1 MSVHDRLDELTDM
14 ITSARAMPMSASCM
28 VNRGEVLDILE
39 DMRGSLPTEIREAD
53 ALLDDRE
60 RVLADADAEAERILE
75 QARAE
80 AAALVTEEW
89 VYAAAI
95 REAELVRR
103 EAEDDAARM
112 RQETD
117 DYVDAKL
124 AGFEVALNK
133 TLSAVARGRDKL
145 RGSDLSPQVF
155 DETGPL
161 QAYDDRGR

>member
-1 MSVHDRLDELTDM
+1 MNVHERLDELSDLVTA
-14 ITSARAMPMSASCM
+14 ARAMPMSASCI

-39 DMRGSLPTEIREAD
+39 DIRASLPTEILQAD

-60 RVLADADAEAERILE
+60 QVLAEADAEAERILAD
-75 QARAE
+75 ARAQASE
-80 AAALVTEEW
+80 LITQEW

-103 EAEDDAARM
+103 DAEDDANRM
-112 RQETD
+112 RQEVD

-124 AGFEVALNK
+124 AGFEIALNK

-145 RGSDLSPQVF
+145 RGTDMSPQVF
-155 DETGPL
+155 DETGPVPTI
-161 QAYDDRGR
+161 DGGR